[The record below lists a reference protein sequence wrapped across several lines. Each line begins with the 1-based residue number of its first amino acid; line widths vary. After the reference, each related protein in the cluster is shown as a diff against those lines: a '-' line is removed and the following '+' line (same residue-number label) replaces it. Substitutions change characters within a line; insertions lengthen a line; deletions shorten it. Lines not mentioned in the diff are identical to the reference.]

1 MTGIKNDLDIES
13 AVNIDRK
20 LSGSDI
26 VESILIP
33 PENLSAM
40 MRPHFCPIQTYPPR
54 QIPVTSTAFS
64 SLPLSADF
72 LANLKLL
79 EYETMTPIQAHSLP
93 AMLKGQDIQAQA
105 KTGSGK
111 TAAFGIALL
120 NSIDSKSFQ
129 TQALVLCPTRELAD
143 QVSKEIRRLARPIA
157 NTKILTLCG
166 GTAIGPQFGSLEHTP
181 HIVVGTPGRILKH
194 LQKGSLKLN
203 RLKTLVLDE
212 GDRMLDMGFHEDIML
227 IIDKTPTQ
235 RQTLL
240 FSATLPDEIK
250 DISAVVQ
257 KNPMDIQVESLHSE
271 KHIKQVF
278 YEIAKG
284 ERLSTLVSLIQHY
297 QPESSVVFCN
307 RKQQCQELT
316 DQLQELGLHAL
327 ALHGD
332 LEQKERDQVLVQ
344 FSNKSCSI
352 LIATDVAARGL
363 DIKDLN
369 AVINFELS
377 PDPEVHIH
385 RIGRT
390 GRAGNE
396 GLALSIFTPSEVKKV
411 SAIEH
416 YQDSPVNIDNP
427 SSLKPREHFELR
439 PPMVTLCIG
448 GGRKSKV
455 RAGDI
460 LGALTA
466 NTDLQG
472 KHIGKIDLFDYQSF
486 VAVERPFAKQALS
499 ILSQGKIKGRKFRVR
514 KL

>member
-1 MTGIKNDLDIES
+1 
-13 AVNIDRK
+13 
-20 LSGSDI
+20 
-26 VESILIP
+26 
-33 PENLSAM
+33 
-40 MRPHFCPIQTYPPR
+40 
-54 QIPVTSTAFS
+54 
-64 SLPLSADF
+64 
-72 LANLKLL
+72 
-79 EYETMTPIQAHSLP
+79 MTPIQAQSLP
-93 AMLKGQDIQAQA
+93 AMLRGEDIQAQA

-120 NSIDSKSFQ
+120 NRIESGKFQ

-157 NTKILTLCG
+157 NTKIMTLCG
-166 GTAIGPQFGSLEHTP
+166 GTAIGPQFASLEQPP
-181 HIVVGTPGRILKH
+181 HIVVGTPGRVLKH

-203 RLKTLVLDE
+203 HLKTLVLDE

-227 IIDKTPTQ
+227 IIDNTPQ
-235 RQTLL
+235 NRQTLL
-240 FSATLPDEIK
+240 FSATLPDQIK
-250 DISAVVQ
+250 SISAIVQ
-257 KNPMDIQVESLHSE
+257 KNPLDIKVESLHSE

-278 YEIAKG
+278 YEIQKG
-284 ERLSTLVSLIQHY
+284 ERLKTLVSLIQHY

-307 RKQQCQELT
+307 RKQQCQELA
-316 DQLQELGLHAL
+316 DQLWEQGFHAL

-344 FSNKSCSI
+344 FSNKSCSV
-352 LIATDVAARGL
+352 LVATDVAARGL

-396 GLALSIFTPSEVKKV
+396 GLALSLFMPSEVKKI
-411 SAIEH
+411 SAIENF
-416 YQDSPVNIDNP
+416 QDRPVRIDNS
-427 SSLKPREHFELR
+427 SSLKQKENFKLS
-439 PPMVTLCIG
+439 PPMATLCIN
-448 GGRKSKV
+448 GGRKAKV

-460 LGALTA
+460 LGALTG
-466 NTDLQG
+466 NTELQG
-472 KHIGKIDLFDYQSF
+472 KQIGKIDLFDIISY
-486 VAVERPFAKQALS
+486 VAVQRPVARQALK
-499 ILSQGKIKGRKFRVR
+499 ILTQGKIKGRKFKVR